1 MTQPVPYLL
10 QGKNVILVINSKS
23 HTISKDTHMN
33 YGKIVDALKA
43 KDWDA
48 LVELVDPA
56 KALVNFGKGYV
67 KIENSIVYWK
77 DVPFN
82 NALSMIEI
90 QTAFLQYPWCALWKI

>member
-10 QGKNVILVINSKS
+10 QGPNVILVINSKS

-48 LVELVDPA
+48 LVELVEPA
-56 KALVNFGKGYV
+56 RRLLILVRDMLKSKIVLCTGKMFHLTMHYRL
-67 KIENSIVYWK
+67 
-77 DVPFN
+77 
-82 NALSMIEI
+82 A
-90 QTAFLQYPWCALWKI
+90 